1 MNVFAVVIIVLAYLV
16 MAAPAIAA
24 QYLYFRHSRQGAAP
38 SGSRRALIILDGL
51 AGLSAL
57 LGMPI
62 LLTGWGYRFPL
73 TWLAGT
79 PFSDY
84 TVPGLL
90 LGIVVGGSARLPMGA
105 TLESARVG
113 AVASLAAGG
122 IMMGWVIGEYI
133 LLPIA
138 RFSFI
143 DPTTWQQGLFFLVG
157 LAMAVLALRV
167 NAGGWRSM
175 LRTAHPA

>member
-1 MNVFAVVIIVLAYLV
+1 MNVFAVVVIVLAYLV
-16 MAAPAIAA
+16 MAGAAIAV
-24 QYLYFRHSRQGAAP
+24 QYLYFRHSRQAAP
-38 SGSRRALIILDGL
+38 PSASRRALIILDGL

-73 TWLAGT
+73 TWLEGT

-90 LGIVVGGSARLPMGA
+90 LGIVVGGSALLAMGA
-105 TLESARVG
+105 TLKSARVG

-122 IMMGWVIGEYI
+122 IMMGWEIGEYI

-138 RFSFI
+138 RFTFTN
-143 DPTTWQQGLFFLVG
+143 PTTWQQGLFFLVG

-167 NAGGWRSM
+167 NASGWRSM
-175 LRTAHPA
+175 LRTAHLA